1 MNAIV
6 AADQNWAIAREN
18 GLLFFLPSN
27 LNRFLA
33 LTQGGT
39 VIMDSRTLHSFP
51 EGRPPEGRRSI
62 VISRD
67 HALSVDRVEVVP
79 TAEAA
84 LSLAG
89 GPEAEDLWVIG
100 GGSVY
105 TSLLSRCGRVYLTS
119 VNAKIQDTDSFFP
132 NLDKLCGWEL
142 DSAGEWLT
150 DGGVS
155 CRMMEYVNTKL

>member
-6 AADQNWAIAREN
+6 AADQNWAIARES
-18 GLLFFLPSN
+18 GLLFFLPCN
-27 LNRFLA
+27 LNRFLS
-33 LTQGGT
+33 LTRGGT
-39 VIMDSRTLHSFP
+39 VIMDSRMLHAFP

-67 HALSVDRVEVVP
+67 DELSVDRAEIVP
-79 TAEAA
+79 SAEAA

-105 TSLLSRCGRVYLTS
+105 TALLSRCGRVFLTS
-119 VNAKIQDTDSFFP
+119 VDARIQDTDSFFP

-142 DSAGEWLT
+142 DSAGAWRT
-150 DGGVS
+150 DGGIS
-155 CRMMEYVNTKL
+155 YRLMEYVNTKL